1 MFIYLKDNK
10 IMATTEEKQ
19 DYSEFGW
26 TVEET
31 GEDIVQIDGLL
42 YRESEAGELLADKQ
56 REEVRRLRN
65 IYLTNYV
72 DVIVTNPL
80 RWVELSESDKQQ
92 IIDYRRYLLD
102 YTNNK
107 NWWQAMPQNFSEF
120 IGG

>member
-31 GEDIVQIDGLL
+31 SEDIIQIDGLL
-42 YRESEAGELLADKQ
+42 YRESEAGELLAEKQ

-107 NWWQAMPQNFSEF
+107 NWWQTMPQNFSEF